1 MEFYMQSNF
10 YYQEERQ
17 YSGVRLTILFILTFF
32 SIILFEQVDAQWA
45 EKMFFV
51 KVVLVGTLLISMVHY
66 LFMLRKPHSF
76 IIVRKVMLILL
87 DLSVLT
93 FFISVFEEN
102 GLFLLPLYIVIV
114 MQNGLSF
121 GIAYFYASIALAS
134 VSWVLLLL
142 YSPYWR
148 EAHEIIATFA
158 MTTFLI
164 PLFYLKFIGKVHEK
178 NDELSEILT
187 STKHD
192 ANHDILTG
200 LPNRKRYKE
209 EIHSIIK
216 SKEFF
221 ALLFIDLNKFKAIN
235 DTYGHDVGD
244 SVLQEVSRRLLSTM
258 DKGDF
263 LARLGGDE
271 FVIITRRK
279 KIFLDKFI
287 EKLEQ
292 TAIGEHTVHDV
303 TVLIELSMGVSL
315 YPDDIKG
322 STHQSGGV
330 EATLV
335 RFADEAMYIAKKKPN
350 TYHMLYSDIKS

>member
-1 MEFYMQSNF
+1 MQSNF

-17 YSGVRLTILFILTFF
+17 YGGVRLTILFILTFF
-32 SIILFEQVDAQWA
+32 SIILFEQVDIQMA

-51 KVVLVGTLLISMVHY
+51 KVVLVGMLLISMLHY
-66 LFMLRKPHSF
+66 LFILRKPHTL
-76 IIVRKVMLILL
+76 IISRKVMLILL

-93 FFISVFEEN
+93 FFISIFEQN

-148 EAHEIIATFA
+148 EENEIIATFA

-178 NDELSEILT
+178 NDELSEILST
-187 STKHD
+187 TKHD

-209 EIHSIIK
+209 EINKIIK

-244 SVLQEVSRRLLSTM
+244 SVLQEVSKRLLSIM
-258 DKGDF
+258 GKKDF
-263 LARLGGDE
+263 LVRLGGDE

-292 TAIGEHTVHDV
+292 TAIGDHAIHDV
-303 TVLIELSMGVSL
+303 TVFIELSMGISL

-322 STHQSGGV
+322 STLQNGGV

-350 TYHMLYSDIKS
+350 TYHMLYSNIKS

>member
-1 MEFYMQSNF
+1 MQSNF

-17 YSGVRLTILFILTFF
+17 YGGVRLTILFILTFF
-32 SIILFEQVDAQWA
+32 SIILFEQVDIQMA

-51 KVVLVGTLLISMVHY
+51 KVVLVGMLLISMFHY
-66 LFMLRKPHSF
+66 LFILRKPHTL
-76 IIVRKVMLILL
+76 IISRKVMLILL

-93 FFISVFEEN
+93 FFISIFEQN

-148 EAHEIIATFA
+148 EENEIIATFA

-178 NDELSEILT
+178 NDELSEILST
-187 STKHD
+187 TKHD

-209 EIHSIIK
+209 EINKIIK

-244 SVLQEVSRRLLSTM
+244 SVLQEVSKRLLSIM
-258 DKGDF
+258 GKKDF
-263 LARLGGDE
+263 LVRLGGDE

-292 TAIGEHTVHDV
+292 TAIGDHAIHDV
-303 TVLIELSMGVSL
+303 TVFIELSMGISL

-322 STHQSGGV
+322 STLQNGGV

-350 TYHMLYSDIKS
+350 TYHMLYSNIKS